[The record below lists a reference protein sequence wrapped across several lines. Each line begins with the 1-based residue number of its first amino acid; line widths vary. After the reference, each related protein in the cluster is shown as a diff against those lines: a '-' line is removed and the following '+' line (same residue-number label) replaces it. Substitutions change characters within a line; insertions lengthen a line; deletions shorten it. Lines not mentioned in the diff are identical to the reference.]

1 MRGLIVLVF
10 TLCIGS
16 FSAIA
21 QSSAKPYCPKED
33 VVVKCRKAL
42 VPYKYTNMVVNRIV
56 FKRSNYIK
64 EISIP
69 LYYDARYRLVFNTEL
84 LPKDIKIKIFDKPLT
99 EKKRTELGSFESSER
114 QFNFEPDMEN
124 NKGLYELYVNFYI
137 PAYIADDGS
146 SFIKGCVL
154 LMTGYEDQVSEEFGD
169 SGDSGGE

>member
-1 MRGLIVLVF
+1 MKAKLIAIALF
-10 TLCIGS
+10 LGS
-16 FSAIA
+16 FGAIHA
-21 QSSAKPYCPKED
+21 QNTQSYCPKED

-42 VPYKYTNMVVNRIV
+42 VPYKYSNLVVNRIV

-84 LPKDIKIKIFDKPLT
+84 LPKDIKIKIYDKPLT
-99 EKKRTELGSFESSER
+99 EKKREELASFESSER

-124 NKGLYELYVNFYI
+124 NKGLYEVYINFLI

-146 SFIKGCVL
+146 SFIKGCVI

-169 SGDSGGE
+169 AGEGGE